1 MLSSDY
7 FFFSNKEIMYVVT
20 EKEKI
25 LGVYTSVV
33 DAVQRKNKDEN
44 IRVFKC
50 VANTEKVEELGFFVD
65 KDYHNPLETNLVNKN
80 HID

>member
-65 KDYHNPLETNLVNKN
+65 KDYQSY
-80 HID
+80 

>member
-1 MLSSDY
+1 MLSSDF
-7 FFFSNKEIMYVVT
+7 FFFSNKEIMYVVI

-33 DAVQRKNKDEN
+33 DAIQRKNKDDN

-50 VANTEKVEELGFFVD
+50 VANTEKVEELGFFV
-65 KDYHNPLETNLVNKN
+65 ETNLVNKN